1 MITDPIADMLTS
13 IRNGSAAL
21 LPEVRVPHSKIKENV
36 VRVLKQEGYI
46 ADYSVEDKPHKT
58 IRLKL
63 KYQARKGVIDSI
75 RRASSPGLRRYCSA
89 SQMPQVLGGL
99 GCVVVSTSR
108 GIMTGAEAR
117 RMNVG
122 GELICY
128 VS

>member
-21 LPEVRVPHSKIKENV
+21 LPEVQVPHSKIKESV
-36 VRVLKQEGYI
+36 LRVLKKEGYI
-46 ADYSVEDKPHKT
+46 ADYAVEDKPRKSL
-58 IRLKL
+58 RLKL
-63 KYQARKGVIDSI
+63 KYQGRKGVIESI

-89 SQMPQVLGGL
+89 SEMPQVLGGL